1 MTAAVTGRSSR
12 NAFSMAASAVINA
25 ERKRLRESHPNP
37 RGKMKRRSFLF
48 RLGAFGVA
56 ACSPAP
62 APVSTSA
69 SDPSNPN
76 AAEGVPPAV
85 PAAGT
90 APAAGTLDPHA
101 GHSMAAS
108 ADAGSGETVYVCPM
122 HPEVTSTK
130 PGSVCPKCGMK
141 MVPEK

>member
-1 MTAAVTGRSSR
+1 
-12 NAFSMAASAVINA
+12 
-25 ERKRLRESHPNP
+25 
-37 RGKMKRRSFLF
+37 MKRRTFLF
-48 RLGAFGVA
+48 GLGAFGVA

-76 AAEGVPPAV
+76 AAEGVSPAV
-85 PAAGT
+85 PAAST
-90 APAAGTLDPHA
+90 APAAPAGATPDPHA
-101 GHSMAAS
+101 GHAGHSLPAS
-108 ADAGSGETVYVCPM
+108 ADAGSGEMVYVCPM

-141 MVPEK
+141 MVPKK